1 MQDCKPVDTP
11 IIKDQGL
18 SLKMCP
24 KTPQEK
30 EQMAKVPY
38 SSVVGSLMYAMMCTI
53 HDICFAIGMAS
64 RYQSNPGQTHWK
76 AVKRILRYL
85 KGTADYSLCY
95 QGNDLYLMGYTDADW
110 GGDLD
115 ERKSTSGYVFL
126 LNNGAISWS
135 SKK

>member
-1 MQDCKPVDTP
+1 
-11 IIKDQGL
+11 
-18 SLKMCP
+18 
-24 KTPQEK
+24 
-30 EQMAKVPY
+30 MAKVTY
-38 SSVVGSLMYAMMCTI
+38 SSAVGSLMYVMMCI
-53 HDICFAIGMAS
+53 KPDICFDVGMVS
-64 RYQSNPGQTHWK
+64 KYQSNPGQTHWK

-126 LNNGAISWS
+126 LNNGAIS
-135 SKK
+135 

>member
-24 KTPQEK
+24 KTPREK
-30 EQMAKVPY
+30 EQMEKVPY
-38 SSVVGSLMYAMMCTI
+38 SSAVGSLMYAMMCTRP
-53 HDICFAIGMAS
+53 DIYFVVGMVS

-95 QGNDLYLMGYTDADW
+95 QGNDLHLMGYTDADW

-126 LNNGAISWS
+126 LNNGAIS
-135 SKK
+135 